1 MDTLIRH
8 SLTPAL
14 ESEEEGVAISETDPR
29 GKGLA
34 IFQGSEVLVLVM
46 AELWILNMK
55 KNDLERHG
63 ELNQTPQHIMV
74 LDTNGQALR
83 ALKSDA
89 KLLVLCWF
97 VFLEQIG
104 R

>member
-1 MDTLIRH
+1 
-8 SLTPAL
+8 
-14 ESEEEGVAISETDPR
+14 
-29 GKGLA
+29 
-34 IFQGSEVLVLVM
+34 
-46 AELWILNMK
+46 MK
-55 KNDLERHG
+55 NHDLERHG

-97 VFLEQIG
+97 VFLEQIA